1 MITLTAV
8 HKAFGEQEVLRGLNL
23 TIPPGAITAIIG
35 PSGEGKSV
43 LLKHMIGLL
52 TPDSGTVTIDGLALA
67 GMSRLELNRFRERFA
82 MVFQNA
88 ALFDSMTVY
97 ENMAFPLEEKTR
109 LSREEIDQRINAAL
123 AEVNL
128 SGVLHK
134 FPDELSGGMR
144 KRVGFARALLLKPQ
158 VVLFDEPTT
167 GLDPVIRNTIH
178 QLIINTQ
185 RKFGYTAVMVS
196 HDIPE
201 IFDVADHIAM
211 LYQGTILQFGTA
223 AEIKDSTNPIV
234 RQFVSGSLD
243 GPITNGAVTL

>member
-1 MITLTAV
+1 MITLHNI
-8 HKAFGEQEVLRGLNL
+8 HKAFGEQVVLQGLNL
-23 TIPPGAITAIIG
+23 SIPAGAITAVIG

-43 LLKHMIGLL
+43 LIKHMIGLL
-52 TPDSGTVTIDGLALA
+52 SPDSGTVTIEGSDLAT
-67 GMSRLELNRFRERFA
+67 MSRSELNRFRERFA

-109 LSREEIDQRINAAL
+109 LSREEIDTRINAAL
-123 AEVNL
+123 MEVGL
-128 SGVLHK
+128 KDVLHK
-134 FPDELSGGMR
+134 FPDQLSGGMR
-144 KRVGFARALLLKPQ
+144 KRVGFARALLLQPQ

-178 QLIINTQ
+178 QLIVATQ
-185 RKFGYTAVMVS
+185 RKFGYTAVIVS

-201 IFDVADHIAM
+201 IFDVADYVAM
-211 LYQGTILQFGTA
+211 LYRGQILAFGTA
-223 AEIKDSTNPIV
+223 QEMKHSTNPVV

-243 GPITNGAVTL
+243 GPMTNGAPTV